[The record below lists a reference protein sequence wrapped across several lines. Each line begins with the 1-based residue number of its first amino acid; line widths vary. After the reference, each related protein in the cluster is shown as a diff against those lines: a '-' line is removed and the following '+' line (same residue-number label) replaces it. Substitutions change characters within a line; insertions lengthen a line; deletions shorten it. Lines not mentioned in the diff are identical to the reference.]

1 MSRGDVAIIHNGK
14 YLRFALVL
22 FKQQLPVIDVYFFK
36 RNLQMKKS
44 LVLVAMFAIV
54 LAACSKKEEAKLIE
68 ATPAA
73 SAEATPATPATPAT
87 DAKK

>member
-1 MSRGDVAIIHNGK
+1 
-14 YLRFALVL
+14 
-22 FKQQLPVIDVYFFK
+22 
-36 RNLQMKKS
+36 MKKS